1 MDLDSLKSLFE
12 GFDIAAF
19 LPELTTILGWV
30 ETLLRLA
37 VMAAPLLLLGF
48 GLLYLLAPPKEANY
62 SLGFRCWWGM
72 SSLDAWQ
79 FTQKIAGMIWSVLGL
94 ILTVVMA
101 LICNAFRRME
111 PMDMV
116 WTAVKCLGWELG
128 LTLVATLAVNVIV
141 IVVFDKDGYR
151 RKDYR

>member
-151 RKDYR
+151 RKDYQ